1 MAVMQ
6 CWRFVPVNLLIKN
19 EKMANQKVGL
29 SYGVL
34 SDPLEK
40 QLDKQGLKYDKN
52 KIAQFEAEREAV
64 NTLRF
69 GSGLLT
75 DSMVD
80 KILPKLHKKIITHV
94 AKANNQAVVKA

>member
-1 MAVMQ
+1 MESQ
-6 CWRFVPVNLLIKN
+6 TI
-19 EKMANQKVGL
+19 GL

-34 SDPLEK
+34 SDPLDK
-40 QLDKQGLKYDKN
+40 QLDKQGLKYDKK
-52 KIAQFEAEREAV
+52 KIEQFEAEREAV

-80 KILPKLHKKIITHV
+80 KILPNCKSSIFEFKNGKWHHV
-94 AKANNQAVVKA
+94 